1 MMVVRTTPVKPARQP
16 SSTRSGTMLFSL
28 HRLTSI
34 FMNGDP
40 STPYSRDLG
49 DELRQIRERWTTFRA
64 RKIAKMLG
72 WDPGKVSNIEH
83 GKVRATE
90 IDIIQYLGRCGRSQ
104 AFIEDFLKRY
114 RSAFNPYFV
123 QVPDNLRTMS
133 LAESVADRIT
143 GYDLTYMPGLLQ
155 TEDYATALYVARGI
169 LTPEMIEAAVR
180 FRMERQAILQR
191 HNRPTCVFYIH
202 ENALRLKVGSDE
214 IMEDQLM
221 RLLFHTHT
229 IRIVPATSGPA
240 GALLAHYVLWEYEKR
255 SSVAYTHSDLA
266 KVFVQDEVGVKRCK
280 LIFKRLDALALDE
293 EQSRSM
299 VADLASRSREDLS
312 GRRLHLA

>member
-1 MMVVRTTPVKPARQP
+1 
-16 SSTRSGTMLFSL
+16 
-28 HRLTSI
+28 
-34 FMNGDP
+34 MNGDP

-49 DELRQIRERWTTFRA
+49 DELRRIREQWTTFRG

-90 IDIIQYLGRCGRSQ
+90 IDIIQYLGRCGRPQ
-104 AFIEDFLKRY
+104 FFIEDFLNRY

-133 LAESVADRIT
+133 MAESTADKIT
-143 GYDLTYMPGLLQ
+143 GYDLTYMPGL
-155 TEDYATALYVARGI
+155 
-169 LTPEMIEAAVR
+169 
-180 FRMERQAILQR
+180 
-191 HNRPTCVFYIH
+191 
-202 ENALRLKVGSDE
+202 
-214 IMEDQLM
+214 

-229 IRIVPATSGPA
+229 IRIVPAASGPA

-280 LIFKRLDALALDE
+280 SIFARLDALALDE
-293 EQSRSM
+293 EQSRSI

>member
-1 MMVVRTTPVKPARQP
+1 
-16 SSTRSGTMLFSL
+16 MLFLL
-28 HRLTSI
+28 HRLTSN

-49 DELRQIRERWTTFRA
+49 DELRQVRERFTTFRG
-64 RKIAKMLG
+64 RKIARMLG

-104 AFIEDFLKRY
+104 AFITDFLERY

-123 QVPDNLRTMS
+123 QVPTNLRTMAM
-133 LAESVADRIT
+133 AESTADKIT
-143 GYDLTYMPGLLQ
+143 SYDMTSIPGLVQ
-155 TEDYATALYVARGI
+155 SEDYAAALFEAR
-169 LTPEMIEAAVR
+169 LAAPDVIERNVR
-180 FRMERQAILQR
+180 FRIERQAILRR
-191 HNRPTCVFYIH
+191 HNRPQCTFYIH
-202 ENALRLKVGSDE
+202 EHALRFKVGSDE

-221 RLLFHTHT
+221 RLLFHTHV
-229 IRIVPATSGPA
+229 IRVVPAAIGMSGVFA
-240 GALLAHYVLWEYEKR
+240 ANYVLWEWEKR
-255 SSVAYTHSDLA
+255 SSTAYTESDLA
-266 KVFVQDEVGVKRCK
+266 QVFVQDLAGIKQCK
-280 LIFKRLDALALDE
+280 LIFAHLDALALDE

-312 GRRLHLA
+312 DRKLHLA

>member
-1 MMVVRTTPVKPARQP
+1 
-16 SSTRSGTMLFSL
+16 
-28 HRLTSI
+28 
-34 FMNGDP
+34 MNGDP

-49 DELRQIRERWTTFRA
+49 DELRRIREQWTTFRG

-90 IDIIQYLGRCGRSQ
+90 IDIIQYLGRCGRPQ
-104 AFIEDFLKRY
+104 FFIEDFLNRY
-114 RSAFNPYFV
+114 RCAFNPYFV

-133 LAESVADRIT
+133 MAESTADKIT

-169 LTPEMIEAAVR
+169 LTPEMIAAAVR
-180 FRMERQAILQR
+180 FRMERQTILQR

-229 IRIVPATSGPA
+229 IRIVPAASGPA

-280 LIFKRLDALALDE
+280 SIFARLDALALDE

>member
-1 MMVVRTTPVKPARQP
+1 
-16 SSTRSGTMLFSL
+16 
-28 HRLTSI
+28 
-34 FMNGDP
+34 MNGDP

-49 DELRQIRERWTTFRA
+49 DELRQIREQWTTFRA

-90 IDIIQYLGRCGRSQ
+90 IDIIQYLGRCGRPQ
-104 AFIEDFLKRY
+104 FFIEDFLNRY

-133 LAESVADRIT
+133 MAESTADKIT
-143 GYDLTYMPGLLQ
+143 SYDLTSIPGLLQ
-155 TEDYATALYVARGI
+155 TEEYAAALFEAR
-169 LTPEMIEAAVR
+169 LAAADVIERNVR
-180 FRMERQAILQR
+180 FRVERQAILRR
-191 HNRPTCVFYIH
+191 HNRPHCTFYIH
-202 ENALRLKVGSDE
+202 EHALRFKIGDDA

-221 RLLFHTHT
+221 RLLFHTHV
-229 IRIVPATSGPA
+229 IRIVPASVGMA
-240 GALLAHYVLWEYEKR
+240 GLFSANYVLWEWEKR
-255 SSVAYTHSDLA
+255 ASTAYTESDLA
-266 KVFVQDEVGVKRCK
+266 QVFVQDLAGIKHCK
-280 LIFKRLDALALDE
+280 MIFARLDALALDE

-312 GRRLHLA
+312 GRKLHLA

>member
-1 MMVVRTTPVKPARQP
+1 
-16 SSTRSGTMLFSL
+16 
-28 HRLTSI
+28 
-34 FMNGDP
+34 MNGDP

-49 DELRQIRERWTTFRA
+49 DELRQIRERWTTFRG
-64 RKIAKMLG
+64 RKIARMLG

-104 AFIEDFLKRY
+104 AFIEDFLRRY
-114 RSAFNPYFV
+114 RSAFDLYVV
-123 QVPDNLRTMS
+123 QVTDNLRTMA
-133 LAESVADRIT
+133 LAESLADKIT

-155 TEDYATALYVARGI
+155 TEEYATALYVARGV

-180 FRMERQAILQR
+180 FRMERQTILQR
-191 HNRPTCVFYIH
+191 HDRPTCVFYIH

-214 IMEDQLM
+214 IMEEQLM

-229 IRIVPATSGPA
+229 IRIVPASSGPA
-240 GALLAHYVLWEYEKR
+240 GVLLAHYVLWEYEKR
-255 SSVAYTHSDLA
+255 GSVAYTHSDLA
-266 KVFVQDEVGVKRCK
+266 KVFVQEEVGVKRCK
-280 LIFKRLDALALDE
+280 SIFARLDALALDE

-299 VADLASRSREDLS
+299 VADLASRSREDLN